1 MRLAR
6 NLEITKGKSFFAP
19 DSRKIM
25 LFLIIPVCIVA
36 IMLSGPSL
44 FPIGSSSEIVYVIPQ
59 ILLGVFLTL
68 VTAPFG
74 MVATIFRA
82 FGVDLFYSTGIIAKA
97 GVTLAIIATAF
108 WWYIISCLVIF
119 MYNRFKGRGSK

>member
-6 NLEITKGKSFFAP
+6 NLEITKGKSFLAP

-44 FPIGSSSEIVYVIPQ
+44 FPLGSSSETVYVIPQ

-82 FGVDLFYSTGIIAKA
+82 FGVDLFYSTGIVAKA
-97 GVTLAIIATAF
+97 GMTLAIIATVF